1 MKSEEWYN
9 SLEKN
14 QESLVPGC
22 QDKQLQEVGVH
33 FSFLFFF
40 FMLLEIKI
48 RKVKSP
54 ELVTKGSLMLPTVAV

>member
-40 FMLLEIKI
+40 FYAIGDQDK
-48 RKVKSP
+48 KS
-54 ELVTKGSLMLPTVAV
+54 EVT